1 MLKENEKMHELSIAV
16 GIVELAEKEAAK
28 AGARNISVIELEI
41 GTVSGIMMDALDFAW
56 PVATKGTI
64 LERAERIIHFVQ
76 AKARCSQCGEV
87 FEIETLYD
95 PCPKCNGYFKD
106 IFQGK
111 ELRIK
116 SLTIND

>member
-1 MLKENEKMHELSIAV
+1 MLKENEKMHELSIAL
-16 GIVELAEKEAAK
+16 GIVDLAEKEAAK
-28 AGARNISVIELEI
+28 AGADEIFVIELEV

-56 PVATKGTI
+56 PVATKGTL
-64 LERAERIIHFVQ
+64 LENAERIIHFVKG
-76 AKARCSQCGEV
+76 KARCSQCGEV

-106 IFQGK
+106 ILQGK

-116 SLTIND
+116 SLIVNE

>member
-16 GIVELAEKEAAK
+16 GIVDLAEKEAAK
-28 AGARNISVIELEI
+28 AGADTISVIELEV
-41 GTVSGIMMDALDFAW
+41 GAVSGIMMDALDFAW

-64 LERAERIIHFVQ
+64 LEKAERIIHHVQ
-76 AKARCSQCGEV
+76 GKAKCLHCGAV
-87 FEIETLYD
+87 FEIDNLYD

-106 IFQGK
+106 IIQGK

-116 SLTIND
+116 SLTVND